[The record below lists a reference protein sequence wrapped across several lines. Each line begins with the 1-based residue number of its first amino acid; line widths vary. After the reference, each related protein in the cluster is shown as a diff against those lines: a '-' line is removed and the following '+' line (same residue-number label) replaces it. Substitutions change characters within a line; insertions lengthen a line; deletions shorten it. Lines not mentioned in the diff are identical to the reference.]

1 MVLSPGHIKPI
12 GRQHAKYAIFGESF
26 AMGKL
31 GYPVETPSLRF
42 GIVKA
47 LGLVLGQE
55 YGRAVHGIASL
66 LG

>member
-1 MVLSPGHIKPI
+1 MVLSPSHIKPI
-12 GRQHAKYAIFGESF
+12 GRQHARYAIFSKSFVMGE
-26 AMGKL
+26 L

-55 YGRAVHGIASL
+55 YSRAIQGIASL
-66 LG
+66 L